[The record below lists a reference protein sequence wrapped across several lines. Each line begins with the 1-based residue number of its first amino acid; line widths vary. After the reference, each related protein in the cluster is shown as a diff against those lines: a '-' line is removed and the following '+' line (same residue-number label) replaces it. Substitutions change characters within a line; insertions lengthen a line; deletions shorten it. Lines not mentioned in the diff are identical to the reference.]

1 MARIALV
8 ALALLTA
15 LPAQAPA
22 PAAETARTLNAV
34 WTADEAMLWWWL
46 QDAATS
52 LRQKKAKPFAP
63 LRTASPDELA
73 PGFRACLFTDGP
85 EGWTQAD
92 AQPGG
97 DARWAVY
104 FWPTDD
110 ASRFAFCL
118 ASDGRLLASANTTGY
133 LGQSRVP
140 EPTAATGAG
149 GKGRFADL
157 LTMPGK
163 GSDGDLWHTPE
174 TLRSTSFE
182 VLLLDEQGAPWR
194 DGEVCL
200 LPAAWLP
207 GNRNV
212 LQVKGTAP
220 FPQPLPA
227 GMVRLDAEGRGTLCG
242 PVARDLV
249 LCGGSREAMATLV
262 PDQVRREGEQLV
274 LTVSRRQVASARAN
288 ANESA
293 AIATLKNIASAQAQ
307 CQASGVVD
315 VNQNGAG
322 EYGCFA
328 ELTGEVGVRGPDAV
342 LTDQKITPPVLSRA
356 FSKHTDGVVIR
367 SGYCF
372 RIFLPGKGGAPVSE
386 HTDGTG
392 MKGIAVD
399 PARAE
404 VLWCCYAWPIEAGV
418 TGQRAFFVNQ
428 AGDVL
433 AAPNAG
439 NAYSGKDKPPAAPAA
454 FGPGEG
460 HLERPPT
467 ANQTGTD
474 GQRWTVIG

>member
-1 MARIALV
+1 MARTALV

-46 QDAATS
+46 QDAANS
-52 LRQKKAKPFAP
+52 LRPKNAEPFAP
-63 LRTASPDELA
+63 LRTASPDEVA

-104 FWPTDD
+104 FWPTDG

-118 ASDGRLLASANTTGY
+118 ASDGRLLVSANTTGY
-133 LGQSRVP
+133 LGQTRVP

-157 LTMPGK
+157 LAMPGK
-163 GSDGDLWHTPE
+163 GCDGDLWE
-174 TLRSTSFE
+174 TAATVRTAELQIRLQDE
-182 VLLLDEQGAPWR
+182 NGQPWPDGHVVLAPPAWLTHDRRVLGARRGAPLT
-194 DGEVCL
+194 V
-200 LPAAWLP
+200 
-207 GNRNV
+207 
-212 LQVKGTAP
+212 
-220 FPQPLPA
+220 PLPA
-227 GMVRLDAEGRGTLCG
+227 GMATLTQGTARLRGPAVTGLLCCAGNAEAMACLPADRVRLDGSTLTLTL
-242 PVARDLV
+242 ARTDV
-249 LCGGSREAMATLV
+249 TL
-262 PDQVRREGEQLV
+262 
-274 LTVSRRQVASARAN
+274 ARAN

-293 AIATLKNIASAQAQ
+293 AIATLKNIASAQSQ

-372 RIFLPGKGGAPVSE
+372 RIFLPGKDGAPVSE

-399 PARAE
+399 PARTE

-439 NAYSGKDKPPAAPAA
+439 NVYSGKDKPPAAPAA

-460 HLERPPT
+460 HLERPPA